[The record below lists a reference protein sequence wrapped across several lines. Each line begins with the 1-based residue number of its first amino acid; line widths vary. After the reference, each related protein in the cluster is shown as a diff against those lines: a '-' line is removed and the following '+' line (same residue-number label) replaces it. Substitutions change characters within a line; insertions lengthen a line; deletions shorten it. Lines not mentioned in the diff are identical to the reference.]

1 MNPAITEMAQLLEGA
16 SRAQNDLTHDILLGE
31 FEARYKELNNDDRWE
46 AYRTLREAYDA
57 AENRDPQA
65 FDEAR
70 REAGF
75 FEEAAIQ

>member
-16 SRAQNDLTHDILLGE
+16 CRAQNDLTHDILLGE
-31 FEARYKELNNDDRWE
+31 FEARYKELDNDDRWE
-46 AYRTLREAYDA
+46 AYRTLRVAYDA
-57 AENRDPQA
+57 ALDRDLQA

-75 FEEAAIQ
+75 FEEATV